1 MNTPYILAID
11 QGTSGTK
18 AVVFDA
24 EGRIVAKATEP
35 LKSHFPR
42 PGFVEQNPLEIHAN
56 VLAAV
61 RACLKEFR
69 QATSKALDAITA
81 CGISNQRETFVL
93 WDESGEPLC
102 NAVVWQCKRSVD
114 ICDRLKGS
122 ALEGEIRQ
130 RTGLIID
137 PYFSGTKLLWLREN
151 DPMIEK
157 AIRAGKACFG
167 TVDTWLLY
175 KLTGGRSY
183 LTDHTNASRT
193 LLFSIDELQWDS
205 RLLEQFGLQDLR
217 LPEAKPSSFDY
228 GTTDFDGAL
237 PTSIPISAMIG
248 DSHAAAFGEGCFSP
262 GTAKATLGTGCSML
276 LNTGSK
282 RIEPA
287 GGTVA
292 TICWSVPGRVDYALE
307 GIIVTCGATIVWLRD
322 QLGLFAESAETEKM
336 ALSVEDN
343 GGVYFI
349 PAFSGLGAPYW
360 RMDLRAAI
368 LGLTLGSDRRHVARA
383 ALESIPYQIRDV
395 MTAMEQDSGIQ
406 LRQLK
411 ADGGITANAFVM
423 QFLTDLLGVDVVNI
437 GIPDVSALG
446 AACLAG
452 LQQGIFKDVE
462 QLEQLHVAR
471 RTYSPAADTQNVHAW
486 YKGWKQAVQ
495 QLL

>member
-1 MNTPYILAID
+1 MNGQCILAID

-18 AVVFDA
+18 AVVFDDQ
-24 EGRIVAKATEP
+24 GRIVVKATEP

-42 PGFVEQNPLEIHAN
+42 PGFVEQDPLEICDN

-61 RACLKEFR
+61 TACLREF
-69 QATSKALDAITA
+69 QLSTSKTLDAIVA

-93 WDESGEPLC
+93 WDESGKPLC
-102 NAVVWQCKRSVD
+102 NAVVWQCKRSVE

-122 ALEGEIRQ
+122 AVEGEIRR
-130 RTGLIID
+130 RTGLIVD

-151 DPMIEK
+151 DSRIAE
-157 AIRAGKACFG
+157 AIRAGRALFG

-193 LLFSIDELQWDS
+193 LLFNIDELQWD
-205 RLLEQFGLQDLR
+205 RHLLEQFDLQGLQ
-217 LPEAKPSSFDY
+217 LPETRPSSGDY
-228 GTTDFDGAL
+228 GRTDFGGLL
-237 PTSIPISAMIG
+237 PQVIPISAMIG
-248 DSHAAAFGEGCFSP
+248 DSHAAAFGEGCFSS
-262 GTAKATLGTGCSML
+262 GTAKATLGTGCSIL

-282 RIEPA
+282 RIEPTQ
-287 GGTVA
+287 GTVA

-307 GIIVTCGATIVWLRD
+307 GIIVTCGAAIAWLRD
-322 QLGLFAESAETEKM
+322 QLGLFAHSSQTQEM
-336 ALSVEDN
+336 ALAVEDN
-343 GGVYFI
+343 GGVYI
-349 PAFSGLGAPYW
+349 VPAFSGLGAPHW

-368 LGLTLGSDRRHVARA
+368 LGLTFGSDKRHIARA

-395 MTAMEQDSGIQ
+395 ITVMEQDSGIR

-446 AACLAG
+446 AALLAG
-452 LQQGIFKDVE
+452 LHEGLFRNIE
-462 QLEQLHVAR
+462 QFEQSNIDPQ
-471 RTYSPAADTQNVHAW
+471 TYSPRPDRERVQGW
-486 YKGWKQAVQ
+486 YDGWKRAVQ

>member
-1 MNTPYILAID
+1 MSAEYILAVD

-18 AVVFDA
+18 AVVFDDQ
-24 EGRIVAKATEP
+24 GRIAAKATEP

-42 PGFVEQNPLEIHAN
+42 PGFVEQDPREIYSN

-61 RACLKEFR
+61 RACLGEF
-69 QATSKALDAITA
+69 QLSTSKTPGAIAA

-93 WDESGEPLC
+93 WDRSGEPLC
-102 NAVVWQCKRSVD
+102 HAVVWQCKRSVA
-114 ICDRLKGS
+114 ICDRLKGLDV
-122 ALEGEIRQ
+122 AREIRR
-130 RTGLIID
+130 RTGLIVD
-137 PYFSGTKLLWLREN
+137 PYFSGTKLLWLKEN
-151 DPMIEK
+151 DSRIAE
-157 AIRAGKACFG
+157 AIRAGRAFFG

-193 LLFSIDELQWDS
+193 LLFNIDELQWDG
-205 RLLEQFGLQDLR
+205 RLLEEFGLQGLR
-217 LPEAKPSSFDY
+217 LPEARPSSGDY
-228 GTTDFDGAL
+228 GWTDFGGLL
-237 PTSIPISAMIG
+237 PKAIPIAAMIG
-248 DSHAAAFGEGCFSP
+248 DSHAAAFGEGCFSS
-262 GTAKATLGTGCSML
+262 GTAKATLGTGCSIL

-282 RIEPA
+282 RIEPTQ
-287 GGTVA
+287 GTVA

-307 GIIVTCGATIVWLRD
+307 GIIVTCGATIQWLRD
-322 QLGLFAESAETEKM
+322 QLGLFAHSAETQEM

-343 GGVYFI
+343 GGVYVV

-360 RMDLRAAI
+360 RMDLRAAV
-368 LGLTLGSDRRHVARA
+368 LGLTFGTDKRHVVRA

-395 MTAMEQDSGIQ
+395 TAVMEQDSGVP

-411 ADGGITANAFVM
+411 VDGGITANGFVM

-446 AACLAG
+446 AAFLAG
-452 LQQGIFKDVE
+452 LHEGLFQDIE
-462 QLEQLHVAR
+462 QLGQLR
-471 RTYSPAADTQNVHAW
+471 LGRQTYRPGLGRETVQEW
-486 YKGWKQAVQ
+486 YRGWKRAVQ